1 MKEVLQT
8 KCFKHIF
15 ISACVVCASVIH
27 ARASFH
33 VDTTAQGR
41 QLTEVEESEAE
52 YPQEQQQEP
61 EPESYEVAD
70 QDQDFTNSD
79 NQQGKHRCI
88 LTQCH
93 TSVKSLFILYVH

>member
-1 MKEVLQT
+1 MCGL
-8 KCFKHIF
+8 CICW
-15 ISACVVCASVIH
+15 S

-33 VDTTAQGR
+33 VDTTAQVH
-41 QLTEVEESEAE
+41 QLTEVEEPEAE

-61 EPESYEVAD
+61 EPEPYEVAD

-88 LTQCH
+88 LTQCR
-93 TSVKSLFILYVH
+93 TSVESLII